1 MLRRTMLLAVT
12 AFAVAIW
19 AAGPSVAKAED
30 GKSHEGKVVK
40 VEEGK
45 LTMTDKDGKEH
56 SHAVAKDAKITK
68 DGKEHKLADLEK
80 GAKIKV
86 TVVEKDGKE
95 WVTKI
100 ECVKAE

>member
-1 MLRRTMLLAVT
+1 MMRRTMLLAVT

-19 AAGPSVAKAED
+19 ASPTIAKDDEAGKT
-30 GKSHEGKVVK
+30 HEGKVVK

-56 SHAVAKDAKITK
+56 SHMVAKNAKISK

-86 TVVEKDGKE
+86 TVVTKDDKE

-100 ECVKAE
+100 ECLKAE

>member
-1 MLRRTMLLAVT
+1 MMRRTMLLAVT

-19 AAGPSVAKAED
+19 AAGPAIAEE

-68 DGKEHKLADLEK
+68 DGKEHKLAELEK
-80 GAKIKV
+80 GTRIKV

-100 ECVKAE
+100 ESLKAE